1 MDLATECGEA
11 AVEEAC
17 ELARPGTAAALS
29 IAALAYSTEES
40 SLEATT
46 SREVAMGV
54 NEDPFRVTRSCR
66 VDDEEIRVERDL
78 GVCLLFFLMLS
89 EDSFNYAILLSG
101 TFQRRVL
108 QNCRVGM
115 RLYSFSPCNV
125 GMWSLFSPLDIPTHD
140 ASNYRRREV

>member
-78 GVCLLFFLMLS
+78 GVCLSFVFLDAWRRLLQLCNSSFRNLSATCIAKLSCRDEIVFF
-89 EDSFNYAILLSG
+89 FP
-101 TFQRRVL
+101 V
-108 QNCRVGM
+108 
-115 RLYSFSPCNV
+115 
-125 GMWSLFSPLDIPTHD
+125 
-140 ASNYRRREV
+140 